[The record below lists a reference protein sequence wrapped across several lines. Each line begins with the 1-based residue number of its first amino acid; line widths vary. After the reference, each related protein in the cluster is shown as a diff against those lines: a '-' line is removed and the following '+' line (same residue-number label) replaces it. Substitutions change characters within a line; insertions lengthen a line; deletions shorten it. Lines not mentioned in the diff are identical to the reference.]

1 MAPKLRTARLIAAS
15 TVGPSQPVDD
25 CRRGLSSGAAISQE
39 GQKRTPWVSCY
50 CRPHRICDT
59 FKNMKTSTLPPL
71 RVEPRL
77 RSQAERLLRAGE
89 TLSSFIVDAVEERV
103 RNRAMEDEFIKR
115 GLASAEKARRSG
127 KYTPADLVVA
137 GLRRRLDDARKAGSR
152 RPGRKARR
160 TR

>member
-1 MAPKLRTARLIAAS
+1 MAR
-15 TVGPSQPVDD
+15 PSHPQG
-25 CRRGLSSGAAISQE
+25 R
-39 GQKRTPWVSCY
+39 QKQTPWVSCH
-50 CRPHRICDT
+50 CRLHRICDT
-59 FKNMKTSTLPPL
+59 FRDMKTSTLPPL

-115 GLASAEKARRSG
+115 GLVSAERARRSG

-152 RPGRKARR
+152 GPGGKGRR